1 LLKRCFY
8 HTIDSTLR
16 EELEDDGIEL
26 TQTEL
31 DFIPLVKPCH
41 FLLFATGATN
51 IPTIGFNP
59 HPSISFVHDENKII
73 PSAQTC
79 SNMLYLYVN
88 KHTQENSITHHLL
101 TALINGGI
109 FSKL

>member
-1 LLKRCFY
+1 MLF
-8 HTIDSTLR
+8 HTTDSTLKQ
-16 EELEDDGIEL
+16 ELENDGIEL
-26 TQTEL
+26 TETEL
-31 DFIPLVKPCH
+31 NFIPLVKPCH

-51 IPTIGFNP
+51 IPTIRFEP
-59 HPSISFVHDENKII
+59 HPTISFVHDESKMI

-88 KHTQENSITHHLL
+88 KHTCEKNINHHLL
-101 TALINGGI
+101 TALINGEI